1 MLEPCRQAGNFADL
15 PHGCTFCS
23 QALAITQEELGQAFF
38 PFGFVSIVRPLLKE
52 GAGTG
57 SAFFCFGF
65 LSSRPRRLLPFAMVF
80 S

>member
-1 MLEPCRQAGNFADL
+1 MGNFADL
-15 PHGCTFCS
+15 PLGCTICD
-23 QALAITQEELGQAFF
+23 QAKAITQDEPDQAFF
-38 PFGFVSIVRPLLKE
+38 PFGFVSIVRPLLKD
-52 GAGTG
+52 GAGAG